1 MNTRFLGTL
10 TAVFLTFFIS
20 LPTLAAV
27 QGQFVQKDNLFPRV
41 EFATSE
47 GKVVVELDRSR
58 APITVNN
65 FLTYVQDGSYKGSV
79 FHRVERD
86 EENDRDFVIQGG
98 GYDKNYDGLHE
109 NDPIFNESGSGLEND
124 MYTIAMAYQD
134 RKPHSATRQ
143 FFFNMDNN
151 DHLNPGSDWGFAVFG
166 SVVEGFETLDKIMR
180 VETDYQEKI
189 GYSYVPKQPVI
200 IFNIKV
206 LEAQPY

>member
-1 MNTRFLGTL
+1 MISRLTTL
-10 TAVFLTFFIS
+10 LLSALILLAPLAHSAV
-20 LPTLAAV
+20 P
-27 QGQFVQKDNLFPRV
+27 GEFVQKNNLFPRV
-41 EFATSE
+41 EFATSM
-47 GKVVVELDRSR
+47 GKIVVEMDRSR

-65 FLTYVQDGSYKGSV
+65 FLTYVKDGSYKGSV

-98 GYDKNYDGLHE
+98 GYDKDYDGLYE
-109 NDPIFNESGSGLEND
+109 NDPIFNESGSGLRND

-166 SVVEGFETLDKIMR
+166 SVVEGFDTLDKIMQ
-180 VETDYQEKI
+180 VETDFQEKI
-189 GYSYVPKQPVI
+189 GYSYVPKQAVI
-200 IFNIKV
+200 IFDIKV
-206 LEAQPY
+206 LEETPL